1 MNEDPGHDPTVPA
14 SPVDPTEED
23 LPAPRAETTAAETT
37 ATNEPVTGADSGS
50 EPGQAPPNL
59 PPRAVAADPPRR
71 RSIAV
76 PMWAAAVLG
85 ALIIFGIGLLGGYAI
100 GSEEGH
106 GDREGRWYSHDGGR
120 ESDDAGRQTDS
131 SRRRGGFN
139 QRPLRP
145 LVPPTRVP
153 RGNNGGQAP
162 SRPQPANPTGAF
174 LGVSVQDST
183 NPAGATVVQLVAAG
197 PAGSS
202 GLKAGDVVTAIDGT
216 SIKDAAALTA
226 WVRSQQPGTK
236 VVVTYSRDGA
246 TATADVTLGDRAQL
260 RAQ

>member
-14 SPVDPTEED
+14 SPVDPTEEN
-23 LPAPRAETTAAETT
+23 LPAPRAETTT
-37 ATNEPVTGADSGS
+37 TNEPVTGAASEG

-59 PPRAVAADPPRR
+59 PPRAVAANPLRR

-76 PMWAAAVLG
+76 PMWAAAGLA

-100 GSEEGH
+100 GSEDGH
-106 GDREGRWYSHDGGR
+106 GDRDGHRYSHDDGR
-120 ESDDAGRQTDS
+120 ESDDSARRTDGNG
-131 SRRRGGFN
+131 RRGAFS
-139 QRPLRP
+139 QLPPHP

-153 RGNNGGQAP
+153 RGENGGQVP

-174 LGVSVQDST
+174 LGVSVRDST
-183 NPAGATVVQLVAAG
+183 DPQGATVVQLVPAG
-197 PAGSS
+197 PAGSG

-226 WVRSQQPGTK
+226 WVRSQQPDTK
-236 VVVTYSRDGA
+236 VVVTYSRDSA
-246 TATADVTLGDRAQL
+246 TATANVTLGDRAQL